1 MTIRIYLEAKWT
13 ADIRIIGVA
22 HTYLVM
28 RDIPEGV
35 DPDYFIGSE
44 LDEASEWIGGHPTN
58 EFLAGGA
65 RGAGGKI
72 ETSLK
77 EFYTGDQHKDKDWY
91 YRDDGGAAGTPLA
104 ERRKLDITD
113 IVANATGKSAA
124 DAWALLTAYAN
135 GIDGKYDYSIPLRVR
150 NTGTVYN

>member
-91 YRDDGGAAGTPLA
+91 YGDNGGAAGTPLA

-113 IVANATGKSAA
+113 ELTNATGKSTSVTTAI
-124 DAWALLTAYAN
+124 DQLLA
-135 GIDGKYDYSIPLRVR
+135 GEIQGKYGDSV
-150 NTGTVYN
+150 